1 MTTATDIRNNARKN
15 LKNKWGKGAL
25 ITLCYVFIEFIL
37 NYLTTATEKNVTL
50 NLIALIISIIIS
62 TPISYGIIIAF

>member
-25 ITLCYVFIEFIL
+25 ITLCYILVEFIFS
-37 NYLTTATEKNVTL
+37 NKSSSSFFASGSFE
-50 NLIALIISIIIS
+50 
-62 TPISYGIIIAF
+62 